1 MLKGKTVLL
10 GVTGSIAAYK
20 IASLASALKKLHA
33 DVHVLMTENA
43 TNFINPITFET
54 LTGNKCLVDTF
65 DRNFQYSVEHVSL
78 AKKADV
84 VMLAPA
90 SANVIGKIAHGIA
103 DDMLTTTIMA
113 CKCKKIVA
121 PAMNTNMFENPIVQ
135 DNLKVLE
142 HYNYEVISPAVGYLA
157 CGDTGAGKMPEP
169 ELLLEYIL
177 REIAREKDMK
187 GLQVLVTA
195 GPTQE
200 SVDPVRYITN
210 HSTGKMGYAI
220 AKVCMQRGADVT
232 LVTGPTSIEKP
243 HFVNV
248 VPITTAREM
257 FEEVTGR
264 AEEQDIIIKA
274 AAVADYRP
282 RYVSDEKVKKK
293 DDDLAL
299 EMERTD
305 DILAYLGAHK
315 TKDQFLCGFSMETEN
330 MLENSRKKLK
340 KKNLDMIIANSLK
353 MEGAGF
359 GGNTNVVTV
368 ITEDF
373 EKELGKLTKEETA
386 DRILDQILA
395 QRGEVYKMILTI
407 DIGNTNIVL
416 GCIDGDK
423 TLFVERLSTV
433 RTKTELEYAIDIKNV
448 LDIYHIH
455 RDEIEGGIIS
465 SVVPQITTIVK
476 LAVEKILKKNVLVVG
491 AGIKTGLNIR
501 IDNPAQLGSDLVVD
515 SVAAIVEYPAP
526 LLIFDLGTANTVCVI
541 DKNKNYI
548 GGMIYPGIGVSLD
561 SLTAHA
567 SQLGGISIEAPEHM
581 IGKNTTECMKSGL
594 IYSSAAAMDGIID
607 RLQEQLGGE
616 ATVIATGGLAKK
628 IVSHCRREIILDDDL
643 LLKGL
648 AIIYKKNRK

>member
-1 MLKGKTVLL
+1 
-10 GVTGSIAAYK
+10 
-20 IASLASALKKLHA
+20 
-33 DVHVLMTENA
+33 
-43 TNFINPITFET
+43 
-54 LTGNKCLVDTF
+54 
-65 DRNFQYSVEHVSL
+65 
-78 AKKADV
+78 
-84 VMLAPA
+84 
-90 SANVIGKIAHGIA
+90 
-103 DDMLTTTIMA
+103 
-113 CKCKKIVA
+113 
-121 PAMNTNMFENPIVQ
+121 
-135 DNLKVLE
+135 
-142 HYNYEVISPAVGYLA
+142 
-157 CGDTGAGKMPEP
+157 
-169 ELLLEYIL
+169 
-177 REIAREKDMK
+177 
-187 GLQVLVTA
+187 
-195 GPTQE
+195 
-200 SVDPVRYITN
+200 
-210 HSTGKMGYAI
+210 
-220 AKVCMQRGADVT
+220 
-232 LVTGPTSIEKP
+232 
-243 HFVNV
+243 
-248 VPITTAREM
+248 
-257 FEEVTGR
+257 
-264 AEEQDIIIKA
+264 
-274 AAVADYRP
+274 
-282 RYVSDEKVKKK
+282 
-293 DDDLAL
+293 
-299 EMERTD
+299 
-305 DILAYLGAHK
+305 
-315 TKDQFLCGFSMETEN
+315 
-330 MLENSRKKLK
+330 
-340 KKNLDMIIANSLK
+340 
-353 MEGAGF
+353 
-359 GGNTNVVTV
+359 
-368 ITEDF
+368 
-373 EKELGKLTKEETA
+373 
-386 DRILDQILA
+386 
-395 QRGEVYKMILTI
+395 MILTI

-515 SVAAIVEYPAP
+515 SVAAIVEY
-526 LLIFDLGTANTVCVI
+526 
-541 DKNKNYI
+541 I